1 MTQKLRDFKAE
12 KSRGWNFVS
21 VKIYIARRG
30 DDEQHFII
38 QFLQA
43 PPFHGKI
50 CRHRLRRNDVVE
62 DEENFPARRIWKC
75 LADISRSPSLIPAS
89 FHQAFNF
96 HTRRLASTESR
107 CGDVTFNSNAHIK
120 VALLKASSLYCFR
133 IFIYF
138 HFWVCVAVESWK

>member
-1 MTQKLRDFKAE
+1 MTDWIRKTQKLRDFKAE

-50 CRHRLRRNDVVE
+50 CRHRHRRSDGVE

-75 LADISRSPSLIPAS
+75 LAAISRSPSLIPAS

-107 CGDVTFNSNAHIK
+107 CGDVTSTVMHT
-120 VALLKASSLYCFR
+120 LKSP
-133 IFIYF
+133 
-138 HFWVCVAVESWK
+138 SWKPVVFAFLSIFTFKSV